1 MSTSVLTAPTCF
13 HHPVKIIFLDDNQ
26 AFLNVLSLE
35 FGQHENMIMLTDPD
49 DALCLINQ
57 NNELLSESHVLK
69 NSPSDNLLEI
79 IYNQSRYNNIAVL
92 IIDYEMPTINGIE
105 FCEQLTDKTI
115 FKILLTAE
123 ADKDIAIRAFNNG
136 TIDRFI
142 LKTND
147 NLYSEILG
155 SIDDLTNRYFQEL
168 SKFHLKISGDSL
180 KTLVNQGAY
189 KKIFHEVQNHSNAVE
204 YYLIDGSGS
213 FLFLTK
219 DAKPTWLLISNQQK
233 ADEDADLLLG
243 YGFPS
248 DLIKQ
253 IRQKTKILFL
263 LSDSEYKEPA
273 AQWEKYIFDAIK
285 LDDKYSYSIV
295 SDPITDSIQWDA
307 IATYE
312 KAHLL

>member
-13 HHPVKIIFLDDNQ
+13 HHPAKAIFLDDNQ

-49 DALCLINQ
+49 EAFCLINQ
-57 NNELLSESHVLK
+57 SKDLLSESNVLK
-69 NSPSDNLLEI
+69 NCHSNQLLDI
-79 IYNQSRYNNIAVL
+79 IYNQSRYNNVAVL
-92 IIDYEMPTINGIE
+92 VIDYEMPVINGIE
-105 FCEQLTDKTI
+105 FCEKLADKTI

-123 ADKDIAIRAFNNG
+123 ADKDIAISAFNNG
-136 TIDRFI
+136 TIDKFI

-147 NLYSEILG
+147 NLYAEILG

-180 KTLVNQGAY
+180 KKLVNQDAY
-189 KKIFHEVQNHSNAVE
+189 KKIFHEVKNKSNAVE

-219 DAKPTWLLISNQQK
+219 DAQPTWLFISNQQK

-253 IRQKTKILFL
+253 IRQQTKILYL
-263 LSDSEYKEPA
+263 LSDSEYKEPS
-273 AQWEKYIFDAIK
+273 AQWERYIFDVIK
-285 LDDKYSYSIV
+285 LDDNYSYSIV
-295 SDPITDSIQWDA
+295 SGPITDSIQWDA
-307 IATYE
+307 VASYE
-312 KAHLL
+312 KS